1 MKRTWLTGLLILMG
15 GILFWAPPAA
25 VAGPATEAVRQP
37 INDGIAL
44 LRDQTVETED
54 QRREQAD
61 KIWEILSQAFDLKLI
76 SALALG
82 SKNWKKFSS
91 AERVEFIDVFT
102 RLLGKTY
109 ITKIQGEY
117 KDEEVLFVGEEEV
130 SKKKAVV
137 KTIIKRQD
145 IEIPVDFKVRFK
157 KGAWKVYDINVEGI
171 GLVLNYRRQFNTFL
185 SKKEGTPE
193 RLIAELKG
201 KLDPKASEN

>member
-1 MKRTWLTGLLILMG
+1 MKRTCLTCLLILMG
-15 GILFWAPPAA
+15 LIMFGAPLAA

-44 LRDQTVETED
+44 LRDQAVETDD

-61 KIWEILSQAFDLKLI
+61 RIWEILSQAFDLKLI

-82 SKNWKKFSS
+82 SKNWKRFSP
-91 AERVEFIDVFT
+91 AERAEFIDVFT
-102 RLLGKTY
+102 RLLGNTY

-117 KDEEVLFVGEEEV
+117 KDEEVLFVGEEVV

-145 IEIPVDFKVRFK
+145 IEIPVNFKVRFK
-157 KGAWKVYDINVEGI
+157 KGEWKVYDINVEGI

-185 SKKEGTPE
+185 SKKEETPGS
-193 RLIAELKG
+193 LITELKG
-201 KLDPKASEN
+201 KLEPKASEN

>member
-1 MKRTWLTGLLILMG
+1 MKRKWLTCLLILVG
-15 GILFWAPPAA
+15 GILWGTPA

-37 INDGIAL
+37 INNGIAL

-82 SKNWKKFSS
+82 SKNWKRFSP
-91 AERVEFIDVFT
+91 AERKEFINVFT

-117 KDEEVLFVGEEEV
+117 KDEEVLFVGEEVV
-130 SKKKAVV
+130 SNKKAVV

-145 IEIPVDFKVRFK
+145 IEIPVDFKVRLK

-193 RLIAELKG
+193 SLIAELKG
-201 KLDPKASEN
+201 KLEPKASEN

>member
-1 MKRTWLTGLLILMG
+1 MKRTWLTCLLILMG
-15 GILFWAPPAA
+15 VIVLGAPPAV

-44 LRDQTVETED
+44 LRDQTIETKD

-61 KIWEILSQAFDLKLI
+61 KIWEILSQAFDLKFI

-82 SKNWKKFSS
+82 SKNWKKFSP
-91 AERVEFIDVFT
+91 AERAEFIDVFT

-117 KDEEVLFVGEEEV
+117 KDEEVLFVGEEVV
-130 SKKKAVV
+130 SNKKAVV

-145 IEIPVDFKVRFK
+145 IEIPVDFKVRLK

-193 RLIAELKG
+193 SLIAELKG
-201 KLDPKASEN
+201 KLEPKASEN

>member
-1 MKRTWLTGLLILMG
+1 MKRIFLTGLLILMG
-15 GILFWAPPAA
+15 FSILGAPTTSL
-25 VAGPATEAVRQP
+25 AGPATEAVRQP

-54 QRREQAD
+54 QRRKQAD

-82 SKNWKKFSS
+82 SKNWKRFSPQER
-91 AERVEFIDVFT
+91 AEFTDVFT
-102 RLLGKTY
+102 RLLGNTY

-117 KDEEVLFVGEEEV
+117 KDEEIVFIGEEVV

-145 IEIPVDFKVRFK
+145 IEIPVNFKVRYK
-157 KGAWKVYDINVEGI
+157 KGDWKVYDINVEGI

-193 RLIAELKG
+193 SLIAELKG
-201 KLDPKASEN
+201 KLGD

>member
-1 MKRTWLTGLLILMG
+1 MKRTCLTGLLILVG
-15 GILFWAPPAA
+15 LLILEAPTA
-25 VAGPATEAVRQP
+25 VAGPATEAVKQP

-44 LRDQTVETED
+44 LRDQAVETED

-61 KIWEILSQAFDLKLI
+61 RIWEILSQAFDLKLI

-82 SKNWKKFSS
+82 RQNWKRFSP
-91 AERVEFIDVFT
+91 AERMEFIDVFT
-102 RLLGKTY
+102 RLLGNTY

-117 KDEEVLFVGEEEV
+117 KDEEVLFVGEEVV

-145 IEIPVDFKVRFK
+145 IEIPVDFKVRLK
-157 KGAWKVYDINVEGI
+157 KSEWKVYDISVEGI

-185 SKKEGTPE
+185 SKKGETPE
-193 RLIAELKG
+193 SLIAELKG
-201 KLDPKASEN
+201 M